1 MQQLAATIEPGLHP
15 GQSSGW
21 CTVAQ
26 PGQQPVNDPHQGEGD
41 AHDAAV
47 IMRGNANVTAFNG
60 EADEPAGGKQQ
71 DGSQYGSAQGPQ
83 GIGKL
88 AQACQAQQGGQ
99 YHGRDGHSATQTHGP
114 GVNVAVLDTGYV
126 MHEISQ

>member
-1 MQQLAATIEPGLHP
+1 SAQAHQAHSGNFAGGAQYLIAAGYLALNAVTAGPHEADDMQQLAATIEPGLHP

-60 EADEPAGGKQQ
+60 EADEPPGGKQQ
-71 DGSQYGSAQGPQ
+71 
-83 GIGKL
+83 
-88 AQACQAQQGGQ
+88 
-99 YHGRDGHSATQTHGP
+99 
-114 GVNVAVLDTGYV
+114 
-126 MHEISQ
+126 